1 MVKFGLNGSDATTA
15 AVRLARAYT
24 GRDVVAVCRQH
35 SFFSTHDWFIVTTP
49 MSAGIPDAERLTVQ
63 FSTRLL
69 YNIIMI
75 RRGAE
80 VPRLPD
86 ITDTR
91 VLLLIATADVG
102 GAVSRGVIGNDQFE
116 VLVSLSKQGF
126 K

>member
-1 MVKFGLNGSDATTA
+1 
-15 AVRLARAYT
+15 
-24 GRDVVAVCRQH
+24 
-35 SFFSTHDWFIVTTP
+35 
-49 MSAGIPDAERLTVQ
+49 MSAALVLLHPRLVHRHHAHVGGNPERLTVQ

-102 GAVSRGVIGNDQFE
+102 GAVSRDVIGNDQLE
-116 VLVSLSKQGF
+116 VFLSLSKQGF